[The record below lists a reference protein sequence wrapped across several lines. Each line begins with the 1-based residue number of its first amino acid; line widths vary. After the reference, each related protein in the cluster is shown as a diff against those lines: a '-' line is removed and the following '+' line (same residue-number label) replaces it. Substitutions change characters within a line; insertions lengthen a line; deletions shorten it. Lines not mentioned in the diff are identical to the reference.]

1 MNPGLSR
8 MTVGVDTH
16 ADTHVAA
23 AVDPLGRTIAT
34 AAFPT
39 TLVGYADLLAW
50 ARSHGDIDGVGVEGT
65 GCWGAGLTRFLADHD
80 VRVVEVLR
88 PDRRDRR
95 SHGKSDTLD
104 AEAAAR
110 AVLAGTATNTPKS
123 RDGVVEAIRALR
135 SARDGAVKARS
146 AARNQLRCLIVAAPA
161 GLRADLEDLTWTRLV
176 AACANL
182 TAGDLTDPAEAVKT
196 ALASMARR
204 WQHLHAEITALDRQL
219 DTLVTAAAPQLLERT
234 GIGVQSAAD
243 LLITVGDNPQRI
255 ATEASFARLCG
266 VAPLP
271 ASSGKITRHRLN
283 PGGDRRANRALYTIV
298 ITRMRLDERTRDY
311 VARRTEQG
319 RSTREIIRC
328 LKRYVA
334 REIYRDLIA
343 PTQPVTTP

>member
-1 MNPGLSR
+1 MNAALAPV
-8 MTVGVDTH
+8 TVGVDTH
-16 ADTHVAA
+16 LDAHVAA
-23 AVDPLGRTIAT
+23 VCDPLGRTLDTAT
-34 AAFPT
+34 FPT
-39 TLVGYADLLAW
+39 TLAGYADLVAW
-50 ARSHGDIDGVGVEGT
+50 ARSHGDIDAVGIEGT
-65 GCWGAGLTRFLADHD
+65 GCWGAGLTRFLTDHD
-80 VRVVEVLR
+80 IPVVEVLR

-95 SHGKSDTLD
+95 HNGKSDTID

-146 AARNQLRCLIVAAPA
+146 AVRN
-161 GLRADLEDLTWTRLV
+161 RAELQDLTWTRLI
-176 AACANL
+176 AACADL
-182 TAGDLTDPAEAVKT
+182 RPGDITDPAQACKA

-204 WQHLHAEITALDRQL
+204 WTHLHAEVTALDRQL
-219 DTLVTAAAPQLLERT
+219 DPLVTAAAPQLLERT
-234 GIGVQSAAD
+234 GIGVHSAAD
-243 LLITVGDNPQRI
+243 LLITIGDNPQRI

-271 ASSGKITRHRLN
+271 ASSGKIVRHRLN

-298 ITRMRLDERTRDY
+298 ITRMRIDERTRDY
-311 VARRTEQG
+311 VRRRTAQG

-334 REIYRDLIA
+334 REIYRDL
-343 PTQPVTTP
+343 TTPTHTPEAR